1 MRSQHLGPDG
11 DVSSHPAHLQEAAN
25 SNSERAYVLDLVAR
39 HRMDLRA
46 AAREAGMPVKELRT
60 LLRKHTWTYFVTRVR
75 AFYGDQLDLATA
87 KHVAEHLQS
96 LELAS
101 TG

>member
-1 MRSQHLGPDG
+1 MQSRHPDPDG
-11 DVSSHPAHLQEAAN
+11 EVPFQRALHHVAAEF
-25 SNSERAYVLDLVAR
+25 ERTYVLDLVAR

-46 AAREAGMPVKELRT
+46 AAREAGLTVKELRA
-60 LLRKHTWTYFVTRVR
+60 LLRKHTWTYFVKRVR

-87 KHVAEHLQS
+87 KQVAEHLQS

-101 TG
+101 AG

>member
-1 MRSQHLGPDG
+1 MQSHDLDPDG
-11 DVSSHPAHLQEAAN
+11 EG
-25 SNSERAYVLDLVAR
+25 SERAYVLDLVAR

-46 AAREAGMPVKELRT
+46 AAREARMPVKELRA
-60 LLRKHTWTYFVTRVR
+60 LLRKHTWTFFVKRVR

-87 KHVAEHLQS
+87 RHVAEHLQS

-101 TG
+101 AG